1 MRVGTS
7 NRLEGEV
14 IQIKCGTVM
23 CLVTVRLAAG
33 AEMESVMT
41 RDSFD
46 SLGIKD
52 GDTVQVAVSALNVLL
67 LKP

>member
-1 MRVGTS
+1 MTS
-7 NRLEGEV
+7 TTGRPKLPG
-14 IQIKCGTVM
+14 
-23 CLVTVRLAAG
+23 G

-46 SLGIKD
+46 GLGIQG

-67 LKP
+67 LKQ